1 MKRFIG
7 SCLWMAYAVSSAAA
21 DVPAQPGQSDWRLK
35 DGYTTRRTAVLNTCK
50 DLSHSLRGSTSLSQG
65 TEVAIA
71 AVGIIA
77 GSIVVPALAAGAAS
91 KALTAGM
98 GGVSGAVNGV
108 QFAWSKDGLGAA
120 ARSQVYEQFRSEM
133 KTKMTAISGASSES
147 QALALLD
154 ELDMYCTTTPPMPI
168 VSGQGADSKAA
179 SSQAVQALND
189 AAIAMNAAVADL
201 EKSKTKLVEA
211 KAAGDAAAA
220 QVALKAVEAQKA
232 AVQQSKEVLEKAQM
246 NASAAIK
253 AEVAQADLSAS
264 KQLSLANDTATSAKS
279 KADTATAPVPSPA
292 ATGGQPAG
300 DTNQGVIPK

>member
-1 MKRFIG
+1 MKRFVG
-7 SCLWMAYAVSSAAA
+7 SCLCMAYAVSSAAA
-21 DVPAQPGQSDWRLK
+21 DVPAQSGQSDWRLGE
-35 DGYTTRRTAVLNTCK
+35 GYTKRREAVLNTCK
-50 DLSHSLRGSTSLSQG
+50 DLSHSLRGSTNLSQG

-77 GSIVVPALAAGAAS
+77 GSIIVPALAAGAAS
-91 KALTAGM
+91 KVLTAGM

-189 AAIAMNAAVADL
+189 AAVAMNAAVADL
-201 EKSKTKLVEA
+201 EKSKTKLAEA
-211 KAAGDAAAA
+211 KAAGDDAAA
-220 QVALKAVEAQKA
+220 QAALKAVETQKA
-232 AVQQSKEVLEKAQM
+232 AVQQSKEVLDKAQT

-264 KQLSLANDTATSAKS
+264 KQLSLATDTAASAKT
-279 KADTATAPVPSPA
+279 KADTATAPSS
-292 ATGGQPAG
+292 TGGQPAV
-300 DTNQGVIPK
+300 DTRQAAPK